1 MLMMSII
8 LVVVVGGDDVDDSS
22 SCCRVER
29 VQTVVVLPWERSSNS
44 SGRRTG
50 SMGRSDRSY

>member
-1 MLMMSII
+1 MMSII